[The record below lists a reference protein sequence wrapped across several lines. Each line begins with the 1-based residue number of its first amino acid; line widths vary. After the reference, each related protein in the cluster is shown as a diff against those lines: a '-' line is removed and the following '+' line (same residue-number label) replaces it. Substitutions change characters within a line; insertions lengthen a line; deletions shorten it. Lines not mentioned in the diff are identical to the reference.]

1 VRLVRTTIGGT
12 WAIAWREFVALFRV
26 PVGWLVLALYAGLW
40 GGMFVQFVLV
50 PGAPATMRP
59 LFATAAWLML
69 PIAPAISMR
78 LFSDELRTGSY
89 ELLATSPATD
99 LSLALGKFIG
109 AGLFLLALLGSTLPL
124 VAVLLALSDPMP
136 DAGPLLAGYLSVTLL
151 GLLFLSV
158 GLLASTLT
166 ASQTLSFLGAM
177 LALFVWLLATTAGRT
192 RAPESIGDA
201 LATLAITDR
210 LEGFAKGVID
220 TGDVAFFVVLTG
232 WFVLAASM
240 CLGVRRWL

>member
-1 VRLVRTTIGGT
+1 MRALRTM
-12 WAIAWREFVALFRV
+12 WAIAVREFVALFRV

-78 LFSDELRTGSY
+78 LVSDELRTGSY
-89 ELLATSPATD
+89 ELLATSPVSE

-109 AGLFLLALLGSTLPL
+109 AGMFLLALLGCTLPL
-124 VAVLLALSDPMP
+124 VGVLLVVSDPMP
-136 DAGPLLAGYLSVTLL
+136 DPGPMLAGYLSMTLL

-158 GLLASTLT
+158 GLLASSLT

-192 RAPESIGDA
+192 RAPEAIGDI
-201 LATLAITDR
+201 LASLAITDR

-220 TGDVAFFVVLTG
+220 TGDVGFFVVLTG

>member
-1 VRLVRTTIGGT
+1 MRAVRTT
-12 WAIAWREFVALFRV
+12 WAIALREFVALFRV

-50 PGAPATMRP
+50 PGAPATLRP

-78 LFSDELRTGSY
+78 LVSDELRTGSY
-89 ELLATSPATD
+89 ELLATSPVGD
-99 LSLALGKFIG
+99 LSLALGKFVG
-109 AGLFLLALLGSTLPL
+109 AGLFLLAMLVCTLPL
-124 VAVLLALSDPMP
+124 VGVLMAVSDPMP
-136 DAGPLLAGYLSVTLL
+136 DVGPMLAGYLSVTLL

-177 LALFVWLLATTAGRT
+177 LALFVWLLATTAGRA
-192 RAPESIGDA
+192 RAPDQVA
-201 LATLAITDR
+201 NVLAMLAITDR

-220 TGDVAFFVVLTG
+220 TGDVGFFVVLTG
-232 WFVLAASM
+232 WFVLAAAM
-240 CLGVRRWL
+240 CLCVRRWL

>member
-1 VRLVRTTIGGT
+1 MRALRLT
-12 WAIAWREFVALFRV
+12 WAIAWREFGALFRV

-78 LFSDELRTGSY
+78 LVSDELRTGSY
-89 ELLATSPATD
+89 ELLATSPASD
-99 LSLALGKFIG
+99 LSLALGKFMG
-109 AGLFLLALLGSTLPL
+109 AGLFLLTLLACTLPL
-124 VAVLLALSDPMP
+124 VGVLLALSNPMP
-136 DAGPLLAGYLSVTLL
+136 DPGPMLAGYLSVTLL

-158 GLLASTLT
+158 GLLASSLT

-177 LALFVWLLATTAGRT
+177 LALFVWLLATTAGRA
-192 RAPESIGDA
+192 RAPEGVADV
-201 LATLAITDR
+201 LASMAITDR

-220 TGDVAFFVVLTG
+220 TGDVGFFVVLTG
-232 WFVLAASM
+232 WFVLAASI

>member
-1 VRLVRTTIGGT
+1 MRTLRTTCS
-12 WAIAWREFVALFRV
+12 IARREFVSLFRV

-40 GGMFVQFVLV
+40 GGMFAQFVLV

-78 LFSDELRTGSY
+78 LISDELRTGSY
-89 ELLATSPATD
+89 ELLATSPVSD
-99 LSLALGKFIG
+99 LALALGKFLG
-109 AGLFLLALLGSTLPL
+109 AGVFLLMLLVSTLPL
-124 VAVLLALSDPMP
+124 VGVLLVMSDPMP
-136 DAGPLLAGYLSVTLL
+136 DPGPMLAGYLSVTLL

-158 GLLASTLT
+158 GLLASSLT

-177 LALFVWLLATTAGRT
+177 MALFVWLLATTAGRA
-192 RAPESIGDA
+192 RAPDGVAEVLGA
-201 LATLAITDR
+201 LAITDR

-220 TGDVAFFVVLTG
+220 TGDVGFFVVLTG
-232 WFVLAASM
+232 WFVLAASA
-240 CLGVRRWL
+240 CIAARRWL

>member
-1 VRLVRTTIGGT
+1 MT
-12 WAIAWREFVALFRV
+12 WAIARREFVALFRV

-78 LFSDELRTGSY
+78 LVSDELRTGSY
-89 ELLATSPATD
+89 ELLATSPASD
-99 LSLALGKFIG
+99 LSLALGKFVG
-109 AGLFLLALLGSTLPL
+109 AGLFLLALLASTLPL
-124 VAVLLALSDPMP
+124 VGVLLVFSDPMP
-136 DAGPLLAGYLSVTLL
+136 DPGPMLAGYLSVTLL

-158 GLLASTLT
+158 GLLASSLT

-177 LALFVWLLATTAGRT
+177 LALFVWLLATTAGRA
-192 RAPESIGDA
+192 RAPEGLGQVLGA
-201 LATLAITDR
+201 MAITDR

-220 TGDVAFFVVLTG
+220 TGDVGFFVVLTG
-232 WFVLAASM
+232 WFVLASSI
-240 CLGVRRWL
+240 CLSVRRWL

>member
-1 VRLVRTTIGGT
+1 MSSARVA
-12 WAIAWREFVALFRV
+12 WAIAGREFASLFRV

-50 PGAPATMRP
+50 PGAPATLRP

-78 LFSDELRTGSY
+78 LVSDELRTGSY
-89 ELLATSPATD
+89 ELVATSPVSD
-99 LSLALGKFIG
+99 FVLAMGKFLG
-109 AGLFLLALLGSTLPL
+109 AGLFLLAMLVGTLPL
-124 VAVLLALSDPMP
+124 VGVLLVVSDPMP
-136 DAGPLLAGYLSVTLL
+136 DVGPMLAGYLSVTLL
-151 GLLFLSV
+151 GVLFLSV

-177 LALFVWLLATTAGRT
+177 MALFVWLLATTAGRA
-192 RAPESIGDA
+192 RAPEGVA
-201 LATLAITDR
+201 EVLAMLAITDR

-232 WFVLAASM
+232 WFVLAASV
-240 CLGVRRWL
+240 CLSVRRWL

>member
-1 VRLVRTTIGGT
+1 MRALRVT
-12 WAIAWREFVALFRV
+12 WAIARREFVSLFRV

-50 PGAPATMRP
+50 SGAPATLRP

-78 LFSDELRTGSY
+78 LVSDELRTGSY
-89 ELLATSPATD
+89 ELLATAPVGD
-99 LSLALGKFIG
+99 LSLALGKFLG
-109 AGLFLLALLGSTLPL
+109 AAMFLLAMLAGTLP
-124 VAVLLALSDPMP
+124 VVGVLLAVSEPAPDLGPM
-136 DAGPLLAGYLSVTLL
+136 LAGYLSVTLL
-151 GLLFLSV
+151 GMLFLAV
-158 GLLASTLT
+158 GLTASTMT
-166 ASQTLSFLGAM
+166 ASQTLSFLGTM
-177 LALFVWLLATTAGRT
+177 LVLFVWLLATTAGRS
-192 RAPESIGDA
+192 RAPDA
-201 LATLAITDR
+201 VASVLAMLAITDR

-240 CLGVRRWL
+240 CLSVRRWT

>member
-1 VRLVRTTIGGT
+1 MMALRCTA
-12 WAIAWREFVALFRV
+12 AIARREYVSLFRV

-50 PGAPATMRP
+50 PGAPATLRP

-78 LFSDELRTGSY
+78 LVSDELRTGSY
-89 ELLATSPATD
+89 ELLATSPVGD
-99 LSLALGKFIG
+99 LALVLGKFMG
-109 AGLFLLALLGSTLPL
+109 AGLFLLTMLACTLPL
-124 VAVLLALSDPMP
+124 VGVLLAVSDPAP
-136 DAGPLLAGYLSVTLL
+136 DLGPMLAGYLSVTLL

-158 GLLASTLT
+158 GLLTSTWT

-192 RAPESIGDA
+192 RAPDA
-201 LATLAITDR
+201 VAEVLAALAITDR
-210 LEGFAKGVID
+210 LDGFAKGVID
-220 TGDVAFFVVLTG
+220 TGDIGFFLVLTG
-232 WFVLAASM
+232 WFVLASSM
-240 CLGVRRWL
+240 CLSLRRWL

>member
-1 VRLVRTTIGGT
+1 MRAARVT
-12 WAIAWREFVALFRV
+12 WTIAWREFVALFRV

-78 LFSDELRTGSY
+78 LVSDELRTGSY
-89 ELLATSPATD
+89 ELLATSPAGD

-109 AGLFLLALLGSTLPL
+109 AGLFLMALLASTLP
-124 VAVLLALSDPMP
+124 VVGVLLAVSDPMP
-136 DAGPLLAGYLSVTLL
+136 DVGPLLAGYLSVTLL

-158 GLLASTLT
+158 GLLASSLT

-177 LALFVWLLATTAGRT
+177 LAMFVWLLATTAGRS
-192 RAPESIGDA
+192 RAPDA
-201 LATLAITDR
+201 IADLLGALAITDR
-210 LEGFAKGVID
+210 LESFAKGVID
-220 TGDVAFFVVLTG
+220 TGDVGFFVVLTG
-232 WFVLAASM
+232 WFVLATSV
-240 CLGVRRWL
+240 CLSVRRWL

>member
-1 VRLVRTTIGGT
+1 MRSFRVA
-12 WAIAWREFVALFRV
+12 WAIAGREFAALFRV

-50 PGAPATMRP
+50 PGAPATLRP

-89 ELLATSPATD
+89 ELIATSPVGD
-99 LSLALGKFIG
+99 LVLAIGKFAG
-109 AGLFLLALLGSTLPL
+109 AGLFLLAMLVATLPL
-124 VAVLLALSDPMP
+124 VVVLLMVSDPMP
-136 DAGPLLAGYLSVTLL
+136 DIGPMLAGYLSVSLL
-151 GLLFLSV
+151 GVLFLSV

-177 LALFVWLLATTAGRT
+177 LALFVWLLATTAGRS
-192 RAPESIGDA
+192 RAPEGIAEVLA
-201 LATLAITDR
+201 LLAITDR

-220 TGDVAFFVVLTG
+220 TGDVVFFVVLTG
-232 WFVLAASM
+232 WFVLASSV
-240 CLGVRRWL
+240 CLSVRRWL

>member
-1 VRLVRTTIGGT
+1 MRVLRTT
-12 WAIAWREFVALFRV
+12 WAIAMREFVALFRV

-78 LFSDELRTGSY
+78 LVSDELRTGSY
-89 ELLATSPATD
+89 ELLATSPVSE
-99 LSLALGKFIG
+99 LSLALGKFVG
-109 AGLFLLALLGSTLPL
+109 AGLFLLALLACTLPL
-124 VAVLLALSDPMP
+124 VGVLLVFSNPMP
-136 DAGPLLAGYLSVTLL
+136 DPGPMLAGYLSVTLL

-158 GLLASTLT
+158 GLLASSLT

-177 LALFVWLLATTAGRT
+177 LALFVWLLATTTGRS
-192 RAPESIGDA
+192 RAPEAIA
-201 LATLAITDR
+201 EVLATLAITDR

-220 TGDVAFFVVLTG
+220 TGDVGFFVVLTG

-240 CLGVRRWL
+240 CLAVRRWL